1 MKHVSIA
8 TALALS
14 AFSTMAAPEL
24 SHDPS
29 KLPPAST
36 QTGLTFEKDI
46 HPMFDAACVHCHGEQ
61 RPKAGLRLD
70 TLEGVL
76 KGSRDHQDVVPG
88 HGDESRLVFAVT
100 DIDGKI
106 YMPPRPRPPRGPAP
120 GATVNSPATGAAPNA
135 ADGANPPAGGS
146 APAAPARPPQ
156 AAHPWKPLT
165 AAQVG
170 LIRAWIDQG
179 AK

>member
-1 MKHVSIA
+1 MKHVSFA
-8 TALALS
+8 TALAL
-14 AFSTMAAPEL
+14 ATFSVMAAPPEL
-24 SHDPS
+24 PHDSS
-29 KLPPAST
+29 KLPPPSA

-46 HPMFDAACVHCHGEQ
+46 HPMFDPACVHCHGEQ
-61 RPKAGLRLD
+61 RPKGGLRLD
-70 TLEGVL
+70 TLAGVL

-88 HGDESRLVFAVT
+88 HGDQSRLVFAVAE
-100 DIDGKI
+100 IDGKI
-106 YMPPRPRPPRGPAP
+106 YMPPKPRPPRGAAP
-120 GATVNSPATGAAPNA
+120 GAAANGPANGAAPNA
-135 ADGANPPAGGS
+135 ASGANPPAGGPP
-146 APAAPARPPQ
+146 PAAP